1 MPPITFKERQ
11 KVNHELK
18 RVGFGGLEDP
28 NLFAQIAT
36 LYDTHDKFRGLLMS
50 THPDQRRIAY
60 EALRPHL
67 PFTPKPLDV
76 YEREV
81 KERAEREQW
90 DVYDGTAYPKPF
102 QVQSIESDEYKLAR
116 LANEA
121 IAQNAHE
128 KARGSLEMVC
138 TRCTFAQVFRSTLR
152 RDAEK
157 ESHAAGW
164 RSDGK
169 KTYCPE
175 HVPGRCTMRI
185 ACEVCETEE
194 KIRCWEP
201 QDGYVK
207 ARLAGWVIQDAAT
220 CPGCA
225 AKRLVLQ

>member
-1 MPPITFKERQ
+1 MPPITSQQRQ

-36 LYDTHDKFRGLLMS
+36 LYETHDKFRGLLMS

-60 EALRPHL
+60 ESLRPHL
-67 PFTPKPLDV
+67 PFPAKPLDV

-102 QVQSIESDEYKLAR
+102 KVGEIESDEYRLNR
-116 LANEA
+116 LASEA
-121 IAQNAHE
+121 LAQNAHE
-128 KARGSLEMVC
+128 KHGGLEMVC
-138 TRCTFAQVFRSTLR
+138 TRCTVADVFRAPTR
-152 RDAEK
+152 KQAEK
-157 ESHAAGW
+157 DAHALGW
-164 RSDGK
+164 RSDGNK
-169 KTYCPE
+169 SYCPT
-175 HVPGRCTMRI
+175 HVPGRCTMTI
-185 ACEVCETEE
+185 ACEECHREE

-201 QDGYVK
+201 QDGYLK
-207 ARLAGWVIQDAAT
+207 ARLAGWVIQDAAQ

-225 AKRLVLQ
+225 AKSLVLQ